1 MNHHKSQRTKIGT
14 LFTLIAAMIV
24 AAVLCGCPSFAID
37 NIGLVDGTV
46 TTKSFTISATV
57 KVVEEDPAVDD
68 NGDLSG
74 GRGVLGVW
82 LPPGWEAQGARV
94 MEPQAAEPV
103 NLAPIEDGDG
113 HFPPTF
119 PRVPGTWYAF
129 VSDCENIEKGAFAY
143 EVEIDVEGD
152 GAETSLVMGI
162 STTQFNKD
170 GSGGPVPREIAVDL
184 VGVTAEMNALPPQPE
199 PTVLVEC
206 ESIPYED
213 PQAGDGCGCSTTGT
227 PTRGLWLGLLK
238 LLLG

>member
-1 MNHHKSQRTKIGT
+1 MNHHDSQRKKIGT
-14 LFTLIAAMIV
+14 LPTLIATMFV
-24 AAVLCGCPSFAID
+24 AAALCGCPSFTID
-37 NIGLVDGTV
+37 SIGLVDGTV
-46 TTKSFTISATV
+46 TTKSFTISAAV

-94 MEPQAAEPV
+94 MEPQAEGPV
-103 NLAPIEDGDG
+103 NLVPIEDGDG

-129 VSDCENIEKGAFAY
+129 VSNCENIEKGDFAY

-152 GAETSLVMGI
+152 GTETSLVMGI
-162 STTQFNKD
+162 STTQFNED
-170 GSGGPVPREIAVDL
+170 GSGGPTPREIAVDL
-184 VGVTAEMNALPPQPE
+184 VEESAVMTALPTQPQPA
-199 PTVLVEC
+199 VLVEC

-227 PTRGLWLGLLK
+227 PTRGLWPGLLN
-238 LLLG
+238 LFLG